1 MAASS
6 GPGWP
11 LQNAFEDF
19 LVAPVTSWAHA
30 FSPVFNPQVFISE
43 NSDDAFVEGHVLS
56 RAGSYGRQLGQ
67 IIDALDVLIARTLPD
82 RSALT
87 PTENRAIDDL
97 RDLSRTVDAAVNEYR
112 GSNPKGVGKSDVDAV
127 IQGLERMRHSD
138 PKAHDGLVQQLRRY
152 VDAAS

>member
-30 FSPVFNPQVFISE
+30 FSPVFNPQVIISE
-43 NSDDAFVEGHVLS
+43 NSDDAFVEAHVLS

-67 IIDALDVLIARTLPD
+67 IIDALDVLIARTLTD
-82 RSALT
+82 RAALT
-87 PTENRAIDDL
+87 PQENRAIDDL
-97 RDLSRTVDAAVNEYR
+97 RDLSRTVDEAVGDYR
-112 GSNPKGVGKSDVDAV
+112 GSHPKGVGKSDVDAV
-127 IQGLERMRHSD
+127 LEGLARLRHTD
-138 PKAHDGLVQQLRRY
+138 PQAHNGLVQQLRRY